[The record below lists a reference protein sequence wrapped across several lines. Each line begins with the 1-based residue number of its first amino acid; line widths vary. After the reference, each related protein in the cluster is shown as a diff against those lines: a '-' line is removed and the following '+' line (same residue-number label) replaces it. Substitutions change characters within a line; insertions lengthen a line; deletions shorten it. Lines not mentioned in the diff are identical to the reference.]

1 MFPGALPEGIAELL
15 RHGLIPSVYNLE
27 MARAVSDG
35 AEKPAPVFIK
45 VDCGL
50 ARLGVPV
57 DQARDFVKAV
67 AALPNIVVEG
77 LFTHLPFGDAAGRDW
92 ARSRLERFDELI
104 GQVKRSGIDIPITQ
118 SLASSGVAC
127 RLPTTC
133 NTVCTGHLLYGGLAR
148 VPPELGDL
156 TGFRPV
162 LKAVKSRLIH
172 VARKTP
178 RGGGR
183 RHGRHPLWAL

>member
-1 MFPGALPEGIAELL
+1 M
-15 RHGLIPSVYNLE
+15 
-27 MARAVSDG
+27 
-35 AEKPAPVFIK
+35 
-45 VDCGL
+45 
-50 ARLGVPV
+50 PV

-148 VPPELGDL
+148 VPPELGD
-156 TGFRPV
+156 R
-162 LKAVKSRLIH
+162 
-172 VARKTP
+172 
-178 RGGGR
+178 RGLPPG
-183 RHGRHPLWAL
+183 A